1 MCSLFIL
8 RLRVEDFHFDLPSIG
23 KSNKHVFQIPH
34 LYILKEKKPSDRIIN
49 MPGQCSRVSAHSL
62 PSTPYG
68 RPHVGPS
75 LPASLHL
82 KGTGATYPMRTKA
95 GAAGGNAEPLK

>member
-8 RLRVEDFHFDLPSIG
+8 QLRVEDFHFDLPSIG

-68 RPHVGPS
+68 RPHEGP
-75 LPASLHL
+75 LTARQPAF
-82 KGTGATYPMRTKA
+82 KGNGSHISYAH
-95 GAAGGNAEPLK
+95 